1 METKDKHIEEENTKM
16 RIAKFVRERRKKFGM
31 SQKELADRC
40 GISTQTL
47 SNLELGKSDYY
58 VGVLG
63 LLERELKCRFI
74 LVLNEDLE

>member
-1 METKDKHIEEENTKM
+1 MEADDKHIEEDTQL
-16 RIAKFVRERRKKFGM
+16 RIARFVRERRKKLGLT
-31 SQKELADRC
+31 QEELATRC
-40 GISTQTL
+40 GISRQTL
-47 SNLELGKSDYY
+47 SNLELGKSDFF

>member
-1 METKDKHIEEENTKM
+1 MEGKDKHIEENTKL
-16 RIAKFVRERRKKFGM
+16 RIARFVRERRKEFGLT
-31 SQKELADRC
+31 QKELADRC

-47 SNLELGKSDYY
+47 SNLELGKSDFY

-63 LLERELKCRFI
+63 LLERELKCRFV